1 MAKILDGK
9 FVATKMKQEL
19 KEYIDKHNI
28 DASLTILQVGDNP
41 ASNVYIRNKQKAC
54 EEVGISSKVVKYD
67 DVFDL
72 QTDILTYN
80 RHPVMVQL
88 PLTEGCDEQTVL
100 NMINSRLDADCLTT
114 SNLGK
119 LFVGNH
125 KFAPCTAQGII
136 DLLDYYDIPIE
147 GKNAVVIGRSNIVG
161 KPISLLLLERNAT
174 VTICHSKT
182 EHLIEHTKN
191 ADILIVAI
199 GKPKFITADM
209 VKENS
214 VVVDVGINRDEN
226 GKLCGDVDF
235 ESVEPKVGWISP
247 VPNGVGAMTVVE
259 LLKNTLILDDK
270 YKN

>member
-9 FVATKMKQEL
+9 LVATKMKQEL
-19 KEYIDKHNI
+19 KEYIDKHNL

-54 EEVGISSKVVKYD
+54 EEVGINSNVVRYD

-72 QTDILTYN
+72 QMDIKTYN
-80 RHPVMVQL
+80 KHPVMVQL
-88 PLTEGCDEQTVL
+88 PLTEECNEQAVL
-100 NMINSRLDADCLTT
+100 NMVDRHLDADCLTAD
-114 SNLGK
+114 NLGK
-119 LFVGNH
+119 LLVGNYTI
-125 KFAPCTAQGII
+125 APCTAQGII
-136 DLLDYYDIPIE
+136 DLLNYYNIPIA
-147 GKNAVVIGRSNIVG
+147 GKNAVVVGRSNIVG
-161 KPISLLLLERNAT
+161 KPIALLLLERNAT

-182 EHLIEHTKN
+182 ENLIEHTKN

-209 VKENS
+209 VKENA

-235 ESVEPKVGWISP
+235 ESVEPKAGWISP

-259 LLKNTLILDDK
+259 LLKNTIILD
-270 YKN
+270 NINN